1 MALSL
6 RTRAHSEVGLVRS
19 NNQDSAYVSPRMM
32 MVADGMGGAAA
43 GDLASAVA
51 IGELQKTDEH
61 LADVQGA
68 GAESLTGEQVLEL
81 LSGALARAN
90 DHLSDLV
97 AWDRALDGMGT
108 TVCGAI
114 LVSDQYAICHIG
126 DSRGYLVRD
135 GELRRLTKDHSWVQ
149 SLVDDGKISPDDAA
163 SHPHRSLLLKVL
175 NGQPAHTPEFA
186 LVDAT
191 LGDRLLFC
199 SDGLCGLVEDD
210 VLQRLLT
217 AGDDLDAIV
226 ASLVEAAHQAGGQD
240 NITLILA
247 DVVAHDDALEAV
259 PPEVLGAARTVK
271 IPRIDTPPAPS
282 PGDGSRPGARGVPA
296 EAAMVG
302 RERLAGTKE
311 LAGGLIDPDRFEA
324 IRYTP
329 RMASRARRLLPLMTS
344 LVVLLALVAA
354 SYFGGRAYL
363 GSQYYIGPDD
373 ERVAIFQGLPD
384 QILGRDLSTKLE
396 TSTVRVD
403 DLPPY
408 YAGRVRD
415 ADLRYDSVDQAH
427 EQLASLGRMAERCI
441 AERAA
446 SGGAPNSSSGP
457 TTQSVAPTTDS
468 GAPTTQRVAPT
479 TTSLVPASATSSIS
493 PQMTSTTA
501 RPSSAASNR
510 PDLEACG

>member
-191 LGDRLLFC
+191 LGDCCR
-199 SDGLCGLVEDD
+199 
-210 VLQRLLT
+210 
-217 AGDDLDAIV
+217 
-226 ASLVEAAHQAGGQD
+226 
-240 NITLILA
+240 
-247 DVVAHDDALEAV
+247 
-259 PPEVLGAARTVK
+259 
-271 IPRIDTPPAPS
+271 
-282 PGDGSRPGARGVPA
+282 
-296 EAAMVG
+296 
-302 RERLAGTKE
+302 
-311 LAGGLIDPDRFEA
+311 
-324 IRYTP
+324 
-329 RMASRARRLLPLMTS
+329 
-344 LVVLLALVAA
+344 
-354 SYFGGRAYL
+354 
-363 GSQYYIGPDD
+363 
-373 ERVAIFQGLPD
+373 
-384 QILGRDLSTKLE
+384 
-396 TSTVRVD
+396 
-403 DLPPY
+403 
-408 YAGRVRD
+408 
-415 ADLRYDSVDQAH
+415 
-427 EQLASLGRMAERCI
+427 
-441 AERAA
+441 
-446 SGGAPNSSSGP
+446 
-457 TTQSVAPTTDS
+457 
-468 GAPTTQRVAPT
+468 
-479 TTSLVPASATSSIS
+479 
-493 PQMTSTTA
+493 
-501 RPSSAASNR
+501 
-510 PDLEACG
+510 